1 MNNIYMTKKIQFTIE
16 VAEDVLEFLDL
27 KLTLIKKYSRIS
39 VDIFVNAINSFTYVL
54 PRTCFPKSSIE
65 NAPKDVALRSRKI
78 FNSNGKFEECSVQY
92 QTYLVV
98 RDYKPCKFR
107 KQFSDI

>member
-1 MNNIYMTKKIQFTIE
+1 MTQFTIE
-16 VAEDVLEFLDL
+16 VAEDVLEFVDL
-27 KLTLIKKYSRIS
+27 KLTLIKKCSRIS
-39 VDIFVNAINSFTYVL
+39 VDIFVNAINGFTYVL
-54 PRTCFPKSSIE
+54 LRTCFPKSSIE

>member
-27 KLTLIKKYSRIS
+27 KLILIKKYSRIS

>member
-1 MNNIYMTKKIQFTIE
+1 MIQFTIE
-16 VAEDVLEFLDL
+16 VAEDVLEFVDL
-27 KLTLIKKYSRIS
+27 KLTLIKKCSRIS
-39 VDIFVNAINSFTYVL
+39 VDIFVNAINGFTYVL
-54 PRTCFPKSSIE
+54 LRTCFPKSSIE

>member
-1 MNNIYMTKKIQFTIE
+1 MTKKIQFTIE

-27 KLTLIKKYSRIS
+27 KLILIKKYSRIS

>member
-1 MNNIYMTKKIQFTIE
+1 MTKKIQFTIE

-39 VDIFVNAINSFTYVL
+39 VDIFVNAINGFTYVL
-54 PRTCFPKSSIE
+54 LRTCFPKSSIE
-65 NAPKDVALRSRKI
+65 NAPKDVALRLRRI
-78 FNSNGKFEECSVQY
+78 FDSNDKFEESSVQH
-92 QTYLVV
+92 QAYLVV

>member
-1 MNNIYMTKKIQFTIE
+1 MTQFTIE
-16 VAEDVLEFLDL
+16 VAEDVLEFVDL
-27 KLTLIKKYSRIS
+27 KLTLIKKCSRIS